1 MRIVIIKSTGTVRK
15 DDVNRDD
22 LDLSG
27 CVLPDNFWALQWN
40 ENGDN
45 TGHIEYN
52 SPMIQNDEIT
62 EIPTWAGDCIDVL
75 QVRLDQE
82 AAEAA
87 AAAAAAENEPA
98 TPV

>member
-1 MRIVIIKSTGTVRK
+1 MRIVIVGTTGTVNK
-15 DDVNRDD
+15 DGVSRDG

-27 CVLPDNFWALQWN
+27 CGLPENFWALQWN
-40 ENGDN
+40 EHGDN

-62 EIPTWAGDCIDVL
+62 AIPTWAGNCINVL
-75 QVRLDQE
+75 QDKLDQE

-87 AAAAAAENEPA
+87 AEAAAANAPA
-98 TPV
+98 